1 MNRQKV
7 SSTQIKEIGYDEK
20 TSTLEIEF
28 HRGNVYQYHPIT
40 KEGYEQM
47 MKAESPGK
55 FFHANIKNNELVT
68 CKKV

>member
-1 MNRQKV
+1 MERHPIQ
-7 SSTQIKEIGYDEK
+7 STQIKSVGYDEK

-28 HRGNVYQYHPIT
+28 HRGNIYQYNPIT
-40 KEGYEQM
+40 KEGYEAM

-68 CKKV
+68 CKKL